1 MTNLLFENV
10 EDLSLVAVRESEQ
23 SVSYLQLREKIAKR
37 AAGIRKHLGG

>member
-23 SVSYLQLREKIAKR
+23 SVSYFLLLNLTMMKR
-37 AAGIRKHLGG
+37 